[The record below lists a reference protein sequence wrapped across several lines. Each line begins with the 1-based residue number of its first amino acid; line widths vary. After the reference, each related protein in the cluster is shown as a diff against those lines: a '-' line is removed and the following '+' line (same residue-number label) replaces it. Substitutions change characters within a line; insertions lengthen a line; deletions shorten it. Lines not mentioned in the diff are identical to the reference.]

1 MSVQIGVFGD
11 PPPLPSLR
19 RGPEPARVGN
29 IRLGTASWTERTLLD
44 SGAFYPPSVRT
55 PEQRL
60 RYYARHFPVVEVDA
74 SYYALPSVRNA
85 QAWVER
91 TPADFIFGIKA
102 YAALTTHPFEPRRLD
117 KDLRADLPGQMA
129 RQPRLYPR
137 DVPEA
142 ILEAIWERFRAALDP
157 LHAAGKLGYVLFQ
170 MPPWF
175 RPTRESHAYLDAL
188 EGRLAGLPVA
198 VEFRQALWMAEERRP
213 RTLDFLRTRGF
224 SYVSVDEPQGTA
236 ASVPPAAEV
245 TSASM
250 AVVRFHGR
258 RRETWTR
265 PGVGTTERF
274 RYLYTR
280 DELAEWIPRLHAL
293 ARRTRNVYAMMN
305 NCHRE
310 SAVQNAKDLA
320 VLLSEGEPAGR

>member
-1 MSVQIGVFGD
+1 MSVQLSAFID

-19 RGPEPARVGN
+19 GTPEPARVGN

-60 RYYARHFPVVEVDA
+60 RYYAHHFPVVEVDA

-85 QAWVER
+85 HAWVER
-91 TPADFIFGIKA
+91 TPDDFIFGIKA
-102 YAALTTHPFEPRRLD
+102 YAALTTHPFEPQRLD
-117 KDLRADLPGQMA
+117 KDLRAELPGEMA

-137 DVPEA
+137 ELPEA
-142 ILEAIWERFRAALDP
+142 ILEAIWERFRAALAP
-157 LHAAGKLGYVLFQ
+157 LQAAGKLGYVLFQ

-175 RPTRESHAYLDAL
+175 RPTRESHEYLDAL
-188 EGRLAGLPVA
+188 QGRLAGLPVA
-198 VEFRQALWMAEERRP
+198 VEFRQALWMAEERRA

-224 SYVSVDEPQGTA
+224 SYVSVDEPQGTP
-236 ASVPPAAEV
+236 ASVPPIAEV
-245 TSASM
+245 TSAAM

-280 DELAEWIPRLHAL
+280 DELAEWTPRLHAL
-293 ARRTRNVYAMMN
+293 ARRTRNVYAVTN

-320 VLLSEGEPAGR
+320 VLLSEG